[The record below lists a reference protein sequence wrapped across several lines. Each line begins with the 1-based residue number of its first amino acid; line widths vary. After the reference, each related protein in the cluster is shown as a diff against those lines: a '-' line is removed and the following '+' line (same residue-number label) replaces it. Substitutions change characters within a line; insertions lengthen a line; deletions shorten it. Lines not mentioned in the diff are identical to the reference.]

1 MTMSKGV
8 KRGGNLGD
16 SDGSES
22 SFLSDTALAAAMAT
36 VVRAPHKDLVVVKKE
51 WAALRIQTAFQGFL
65 ARHALSVL
73 KAVVRIQ
80 VRNQAAVTLTCMQAL
95 VRVQALV
102 RARCNQTS
110 VDGDATK
117 GSFVDSQADPIK
129 QAEEALGK
137 TGIINILQLTTCS
150 FRFWTPR
157 NVGRKSIGERLLDR
171 I

>member
-36 VVRAPHKDLVVVKKE
+36 VVRAPHKDFVVVKKE

-65 ARHALSVL
+65 IMRNFYCNDRKARRALSVL

-80 VRNQAAVTLTCMQAL
+80 VRNQAAVTLKCMQAL
-95 VRVQALV
+95 VRVQARV

-129 QAEEALGK
+129 QAEVYCFSK
-137 TGIINILQLTTCS
+137 T
-150 FRFWTPR
+150 
-157 NVGRKSIGERLLDR
+157 V
-171 I
+171 